1 MKYHFLILFLFLG
14 LSAQAHFDWNENCQ
28 KAYTEIIQL
37 KFRHG
42 KDLLEIENA
51 ENPNNKLPFLIEN
64 YIDFLQI
71 QIGEEKRDF
80 ERLEQN
86 KEIRLKELE
95 GGDENS
101 PWFLYSQAEIHL
113 QWAANR
119 LKFGEYLTA
128 AYEINKAYRLLSKNQ
143 KQHSNFIPNLKS
155 LGVLHALIGS
165 VPSNYSWALSA
176 IGMDGSIKQGMS
188 EMQSLIDTAQQSEEY
203 HFLLDET
210 YFMYSFL
217 KMNLQNDSEGLKRIL
232 TDIKDSDNLL
242 LNFAANRVATKLGE
256 NDLAITIL
264 ENRKQTTAHYP
275 FLYLEY
281 LLGVGKQ
288 NKMDA
293 KAILHFEKY
302 VQEFKG
308 QNYLKA
314 AYMRISWH
322 HLLKGDI
329 ENFKLAQANIY
340 YYGSTLVDEDREAQK
355 AFESGTQPQAQLL
368 KARLLFDGGYYTKAL
383 KTLKKIGN
391 PMFFSNGRNII
402 EYFYRSG
409 RVYDALKETTLAK
422 ENYQKTI
429 DLGRNATYY
438 YAAKSALQMGI
449 IWEQSNNLP
458 KAQYYFEDCISMEDH
473 EYEQSIEQKAKAGL
487 NRIQ

>member
-1 MKYHFLILFLFLG
+1 MIG
-14 LSAQAHFDWNENCQ
+14 L
-28 KAYTEIIQL
+28 
-37 KFRHG
+37 
-42 KDLLEIENA
+42 
-51 ENPNNKLPFLIEN
+51 
-64 YIDFLQI
+64 
-71 QIGEEKRDF
+71 
-80 ERLEQN
+80 
-86 KEIRLKELE
+86 
-95 GGDENS
+95 
-101 PWFLYSQAEIHL
+101 
-113 QWAANR
+113 
-119 LKFGEYLTA
+119 
-128 AYEINKAYRLLSKNQ
+128 
-143 KQHSNFIPNLKS
+143 
-155 LGVLHALIGS
+155 
-165 VPSNYSWALSA
+165 
-176 IGMDGSIKQGMS
+176 
-188 EMQSLIDTAQQSEEY
+188 EY

-217 KMNLQNDSEGLKRIL
+217 KMNLQNDREGLKKIL
-232 TDIKDSDNLL
+232 TNIQDSENLL
-242 LNFAANRVATKLGE
+242 LNFAANRIATKLGE
-256 NDLAITIL
+256 NDLAIAVL
-264 ENRKQTTAHYP
+264 DNRKQTTAHYP

-302 VQEFKG
+302 VQKFKG
-308 QNYLKA
+308 ENYLKA

-329 ENFKLAQANIY
+329 ENFKLSQANIY
-340 YYGSTLVDEDREAQK
+340 YYGSTLVDEDKEAQK
-355 AFESGTQPQAQLL
+355 AFESRTQPHALLL
-368 KARLLFDGGYYTKAL
+368 KARLLFDGGYYTKAQ

-391 PMFFSNGRNII
+391 PMLISNGRNII

-409 RVYDALKETTLAK
+409 RVHEAQKEILLAK

-429 DLGRNATYY
+429 DLGRHSSYY

-449 IWEQSNNLP
+449 IWEQNNNLS